1 MFLTGLAPNIMQYM
15 QYRVYTSLYHEYSD
29 ASRAMIM
36 IISTPVIMCQ
46 LMKTYDTAYYVI
58 ISMKS

>member
-15 QYRVYTSLYHEYSD
+15 LYKVYTSLYHEYSD

-36 IISTPVIMCQ
+36 IISTPIIMCQ
-46 LMKTYDTAYYVI
+46 LMKTYDTA
-58 ISMKS
+58 